1 MKVITAN
8 RLIDGEVVFQGPEG
22 TWVELIGA
30 ARVLADKEEIAAALA
45 LGVQAVAARLIVE
58 PYEIDVIETDG
69 RLEPAR
75 FREKIRA
82 AGPTTHPALGKQAR
96 ETA

>member
-8 RLIDGEVVFQGPEG
+8 RLIDGEVVFQAANG
-22 TWVELIGA
+22 TWAELIGEA
-30 ARVLADKEEIAAALA
+30 AVLTEKDAVAAALA
-45 LGVQAVAARLIVE
+45 AAARSVADRIIVD
-58 PYEIDVIETDG
+58 PYEIDVIETGG
-69 RLEPAR
+69 RLEPSR

>member
-8 RLIDGEVVFQGPEG
+8 RLIDGEVVFQGADG
-22 TWVELIGA
+22 TWVELIGE
-30 ARVLADKEEIAAALA
+30 ARVLVDKDEIAAALA
-45 LGVQAVAARLIVE
+45 LGAQAVAARLIVD
-58 PYEIDVIETDG
+58 PYEIDVAEKDGQLVPG
-69 RLEPAR
+69 RL
-75 FREKIRA
+75 REKIRA